1 MIRHSRLLSF
11 VTGVALAGGIVFPS
25 MVSAASCFS
34 KVELEA
40 SHVRQLQTEFMVAAL
55 TCEKH
60 PTVDLVGK
68 YNAFVK
74 KYQKELGGNA
84 KELKG
89 HFARNYGGSQSK
101 VFDAYM
107 TTLANDAS
115 TRGKSSAAF
124 CELTDLKMDKALA
137 LRNNNLQPFATTT
150 VASYSVAEPCK
161 GVVASTTYAAPQLAV
176 AKASATA
183 APKKAT
189 AAAPA
194 KKKPAVKVAKK

>member
-1 MIRHSRLLSF
+1 MIRHSRLLPF
-11 VTGVALAGGIVFPS
+11 VTSIVLAGGTVFPS
-25 MVSAASCFS
+25 VVFAASCFS
-34 KVELEA
+34 KGELEA

-55 TCEKH
+55 TCETH
-60 PTVDLVGK
+60 PTVDLIGK

-101 VFDAYM
+101 VFDSYM

-115 TRGKSSAAF
+115 TRGKQSPAF
-124 CELTDLKMDKALA
+124 CEMTDLKIDKALII
-137 LRNNNLQPFATTT
+137 RNNNLQPFATTT
-150 VASYSVAEPCK
+150 VAGYSVAEPCK

-176 AKASATA
+176 AKTSTS
-183 APKKAT
+183 
-189 AAAPA
+189 A

>member
-11 VTGVALAGGIVFPS
+11 VTGIVLAGGTASPS
-25 MVSAASCFS
+25 VVSAASCFS
-34 KVELEA
+34 KGELEA

-101 VFDAYM
+101 VFDSYM

-115 TRGKSSAAF
+115 TRGKQSPVF
-124 CELTDLKMDKALA
+124 CELTDQKIDKALV
-137 LRNNNLQPFATTT
+137 LRNNNLQPFASTT

-161 GVVASTTYAAPQLAV
+161 GVVASTAYAAPQLAV
-176 AKASATA
+176 AKTSPASAS
-183 APKKAT
+183 KKAT
-189 AAAPA
+189 ASA